1 MVDVFFVSLNRC
13 VDVVVGEVEQERL
26 GLVTFFEEFARL
38 LGEALR
44 EVFTIAIGLE
54 NRIVPRCVVAA
65 GRRASMMPSDVDVE
79 ALIGWPLALVSQ
91 VPFAGEECLVAVF
104 LERLGNG
111 DLLKRKVAAICRV
124 EQGIRR
130 TVGLAGDP
138 VGDIDPDRMP
148 AGHDAGARRAA
159 DGTGRIAMREA
170 HAAPGQ
176 AVDVGGLVK
185 RAAIGPNVRPAHVVH
200 KEEQE
205 VGSLRLRMQS
215 KRNYAEDN
223 YFSGY

>member
-1 MVDVFFVSLNRC
+1 MAA
-13 VDVVVGEVEQERL
+13 VVG
-26 GLVTFFEEFARL
+26 
-38 LGEALR
+38 
-44 EVFTIAIGLE
+44 
-54 NRIVPRCVVAA
+54 
-65 GRRASMMPSDVDVE
+65 
-79 ALIGWPLALVSQ
+79 
-91 VPFAGEECLVAVF
+91 
-104 LERLGNG
+104 
-111 DLLKRKVAAICRV
+111 V